1 MVDEGTAR
9 KLRGVIPALIA
20 PIKEDG
26 TVDYTLLEKQVNYL
40 CQGGISGIF
49 VNGTTGEGAYF
60 DTQEKLRILKKV
72 QEFIPGGV
80 SLCAAC
86 IQPSTAQVLEE
97 MRIFKKL
104 RPDFVVA
111 VSPFYLG
118 ASQDVILHHFREIA
132 KAAPAPLILYNIP
145 QNTHNPIS
153 LETIFKLAGEKNIA
167 GIKDSSRNMVTFSRG
182 VLSTLPGSFAWIQG
196 DDYLEAVSYLI
207 GAKGV
212 VTGLGNIWID
222 PYIEL
227 YRSFQKNDITGIRE
241 GQRKI
246 NALLEILEVTGYK
259 VIPSIKAATE
269 LLGRGSRLMRI
280 PAMVL
285 SDGEIDKIAHVLSK
299 LKLL

>member
-1 MVDEGTAR
+1 MVDESTTR
-9 KLRGVIPALIA
+9 KLRGVIPALVA
-20 PIKEDG
+20 PMKKDG
-26 TVDYTLLEKQVNYL
+26 TVDYTLLEKQANYL

-49 VNGTTGEGAYF
+49 VNGTTGAGAYLN
-60 DTQEKLRILKKV
+60 TQEKFRILKKV
-72 QEFIPGGV
+72 QEIIPKGV

-97 MRIFKKL
+97 MRVFKRL

-111 VSPFYLG
+111 VTPFYMET
-118 ASQDVILHHFREIA
+118 SQDMILHHFREIA
-132 KAAPAPLILYNIP
+132 RAAPAPLIIYNIP
-145 QNTHNPIS
+145 QNTHNPIT
-153 LETIFKLAGEKNIA
+153 LKTIIKLAGEKNIA

-182 VLSTLPGSFAWIQG
+182 ILSTLPGPFAWIQG
-196 DDYLEAVSYLI
+196 DDYLESVSYLI

-227 YRSFQKNDITGIRE
+227 YRSFRKNDITGIRE

-246 NALLEILEVTGYK
+246 NALLEILEISGYN

-269 LLGRGSRLMRI
+269 LLGRGSRWMRI

-285 SDGEIDKIAHVLSK
+285 SDDEIDQIALVLSK